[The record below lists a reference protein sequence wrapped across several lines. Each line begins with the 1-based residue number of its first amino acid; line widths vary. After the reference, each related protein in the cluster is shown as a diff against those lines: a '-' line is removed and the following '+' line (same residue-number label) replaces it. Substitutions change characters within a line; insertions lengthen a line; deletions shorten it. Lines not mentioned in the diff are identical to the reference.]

1 MDSDGQD
8 SKGEA
13 TKETSG
19 KSVFVNSEPMREEQV
34 QNAVKFLSHPKVRD
48 SPVIYRRSF
57 LEKKGLTKEEIDEA
71 FRRVPDPS
79 PNVSSAPGA
88 AVALSQDGQLKPSS
102 SLQPQVPT
110 QTPQGA
116 AAPGSGVST
125 VTTLKQSRFHW
136 SHAFYAVGLLAAS
149 GAGTALLFKN
159 AVVPRF
165 KAWVRKV
172 ATEEDDSEKKDNSKP
187 TLAEEAAAA
196 AKAAALAAAD
206 VALVSQQMLN
216 SKNEEKKYFE
226 AFMSVLDSQVE
237 EMKSTGNAIRKL
249 EATREV
255 TPSATKHIKE
265 HVQSASE
272 HVPINNTWRTFS
284 SDQVDPKPPYMVSK
298 QVHVNGTADV
308 DFGSVRPSLAPAS
321 MEPPKS
327 YMEMMAMA
335 QSGEKPPGMKPWEFG
350 QVQHSSNYGLQSEVR
365 GEGSSFEAQNNG
377 TSSQLSGKPFSSTN
391 DSTEPWWHRKT
402 VKITEIEHER
412 DNLRIASNGT
422 GADERPIQHGWV
434 PPQLPPT
441 AMAEGAAA
449 IRQPKTSIPKEQSS
463 DEQLMIHSDDGN
475 GEMQR
480 IRNGSDHEI
489 EVESSSGVVDRNPSE
504 RQEEQEGIIEV
515 N

>member
-1 MDSDGQD
+1 MGQGSVRIKELPGSSESVKPMDSDGQD

-272 HVPINNTWRTFS
+272 HV
-284 SDQVDPKPPYMVSK
+284 
-298 QVHVNGTADV
+298 
-308 DFGSVRPSLAPAS
+308 RPSLAPAS